1 MTTKFLAQKGTR
13 VPQLMSW
20 TGHGCSYDGVQAT
33 QQWTVLWNVLLLLD
47 EAIGVVKL
55 CLKRW
60 HEEKMAWGKNGLEIA
75 IGLSFPITGINMKEQ
90 I

>member
-33 QQWTVLWNVLLLLD
+33 QQWTVL
-47 EAIGVVKL
+47 
-55 CLKRW
+55 
-60 HEEKMAWGKNGLEIA
+60 
-75 IGLSFPITGINMKEQ
+75 
-90 I
+90 